1 MPWVFSLE
9 FFKSFPNY
17 LSHNKNRS
25 IHRSP
30 EVFYNFSVIFSKFLR
45 IHFLEIKKKKKKKV
59 FETKKDKFWK
69 TLNDCKKCKSP
80 PLRKKCP
87 YAELFWSAFTEYLYV
102 FSPNAGKC
110 GKYADQN
117 NSEYG
122 LFLCSALLVWDNFWQ
137 LKPL

>member
-9 FFKSFPNY
+9 FFQSFLTNY
-17 LSHNKNRS
+17 LSHNKHRS

-45 IHFLEIKKKKKKKV
+45 IHFLEIKKKKKFSKQRRIS
-59 FETKKDKFWK
+59 FEKRWMIAKNVKA
-69 TLNDCKKCKSP
+69 P

-87 YAELFWSAFTEYLYV
+87 YAELFWSAFTEHLYV

-122 LFLCSALLVWDNFWQ
+122 LFSCSALLVWDNFWQ